1 MVAIHFK
8 DGSVLRYDAENYLP
22 LKVNENDD
30 VCVLEYI
37 NEHGIHKARH
47 IFMKD
52 AVKYIDFGRDVY
64 KG

>member
-37 NEHGIHKARH
+37 NEHGSRKAH
-47 IFMKD
+47 YIFMKD
-52 AVKYIDFGRDVY
+52 AVKYIDFGRDIY
-64 KG
+64 EG